1 MKILPKS
8 IHRDTNGVI
17 FFIPEEMYQQ
27 LSNQLCTNKNKLLLK
42 PKIMMVCTVKSRI
55 MSRTFHNGAIDVIVI
70 VFVTA
75 HRYRRTWVFHPS
87 CDVCAAALFVV
98 LVGIADVFIRKC
110 TKVSPREYRLSG
122 IPAAKFSAA
131 IMYNKLHFCCNQHLS

>member
-1 MKILPKS
+1 MNILPKS
-8 IHRDTNGVI
+8 IHRDSNGVI

-27 LSNQLCTNKNKLLLK
+27 LSNQLCINKIKLLLK

-55 MSRTFHNGAIDVIVI
+55 MSHTFHNEAIDVIVI

-87 CDVCAAALFVV
+87 CDVCAAALFVTSEALASDCIV
-98 LVGIADVFIRKC
+98 LIQKQD
-110 TKVSPREYRLSG
+110 
-122 IPAAKFSAA
+122 
-131 IMYNKLHFCCNQHLS
+131 